1 MGINL
6 PWNSTASESWDQSSD
21 CGQAHTRFEGGTHE
35 NHTERNE
42 MSYGMRERER
52 ERKGEISR
60 PSRKVMVLKRERE
73 RPEAV
78 GTCTY

>member
-1 MGINL
+1 MIYGKCEVCFQVR
-6 PWNSTASESWDQSSD
+6 ESWDRSSD
-21 CGQAHTRFEGGTHE
+21 RGQAHTRFEGGTHE
-35 NHTERNE
+35 NCTERNE
-42 MSYGMRERER
+42 TSYGMRER

-60 PSRKVMVLKRERE
+60 SSMKMMVLKRERE